1 MALEWMDATVDG
13 TRSYHC
19 FIQQSNG
26 FLIIKRIDCHYDK
39 HEVFNLDLQ
48 NDYSQYKSG
57 KYVACFYYGNWF
69 IGTILECSHEN
80 QDCNIKFITRNNLN
94 LHWISGSRFSCCWV
108 TFKYLIC
115 IIDLP
120 QAMGTSGRQCILSK
134 HDFDKITT
142 LVNQP

>member
-13 TRSYHC
+13 TRSYQC

-48 NDYSQYKSG
+48 NYYSQYKSG
-57 KYVACFYYGNWF
+57 KYVACFYYGSWF

-80 QDCNIKFITRNNLN
+80 QDCSIKFITRNNLN
-94 LHWISGSRFSCCWV
+94 LH
-108 TFKYLIC
+108 
-115 IIDLP
+115 
-120 QAMGTSGRQCILSK
+120 
-134 HDFDKITT
+134 
-142 LVNQP
+142 